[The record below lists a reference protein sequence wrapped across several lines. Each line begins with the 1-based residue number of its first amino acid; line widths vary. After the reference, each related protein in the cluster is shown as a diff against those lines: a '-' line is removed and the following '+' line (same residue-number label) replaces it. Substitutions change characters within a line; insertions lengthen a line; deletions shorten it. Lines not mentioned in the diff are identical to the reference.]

1 MMRIRRLLPLIGL
14 LIFGYILTTLD
25 FKSIV
30 YLFSQIPV
38 FYVILSFACIVPILI
53 MTLVEWQLL
62 LRIHRIHMSLSDS
75 LRNILIGYFYGFIT
89 PGGLGAYT
97 RTIYMKE
104 CTSASMQ
111 QCTANIILLNAI
123 DYVSL
128 LVMGLVGSVF
138 LGIHFAEFS
147 SYFIPIFTL
156 LIFSGIGLYL
166 FFMKKDFVERIFTRI
181 LSSSWMNKK
190 NVGSGTTTVS
200 FYTDFPRIR
209 ALWAPFS
216 LAIAGWMIRYVLFYL
231 IGILFGIM
239 IPWYYVVLFGILG
252 DIIGSLPITVY
263 GLGTREATLIG
274 LFSVFQV
281 SENAVVSLSLFWFVL
296 VWMFPSVLGALI
308 IIGAD
313 MRKHRVNGSIS

>member
-25 FKSIV
+25 FESIAH
-30 YLFSQIPV
+30 LFSQIPL
-38 FYVILSFACIVPILI
+38 FFLLLSLTCIVPILF
-53 MTLVEWQLL
+53 MTLLEWQLL
-62 LRIHRIHMSLSDS
+62 LRIHKINMGLFDS
-75 LRNILIGYFYGFIT
+75 LKNILIGYFYGFIT
-89 PGGLGAYT
+89 PGGIGAYT

-104 CTSASMQ
+104 CTTASMQ

-138 LGIHFAEFS
+138 LGMYFAEFS
-147 SYFIPIFTL
+147 SYLVPIL
-156 LIFSGIGLYL
+156 LLLVFSGIGLYL
-166 FFMKKDFVERIFTRI
+166 FFMKKNFVERIFQRL
-181 LSSSWMNKK
+181 LSSSWMQKK
-190 NVGSGTTTVS
+190 NFGDDTTVS

-209 ALWAPFS
+209 SLSVPFS
-216 LAIAGWMIRYVLFYL
+216 VAIAGWMVRYVLFYFV
-231 IGILFGIM
+231 GILFGIL

-274 LFSVFQV
+274 LFSVFHI

-296 VWMFPSVLGALI
+296 VWMFPSVLGAVI
-308 IIGAD
+308 VIYDDIK
-313 MRKHRVNGSIS
+313 KHRLSSKNV